1 MSKPL
6 HIVLIGAGNVAHH
19 IAASFAGNA
28 EVKLV
33 QVFNHR
39 LTKQAKGFAE
49 SIGVPLVSLYNKLD
63 THADI
68 YILCVRDSALEE
80 VAAELAPLKLRGTVL
95 HTSGSVG
102 IGVLKQASLKT
113 GVYYPLQTFSKNSP
127 VDWKRT
133 PLLVEANS
141 AATLKQITK
150 LADSVS
156 GVVKAVDSETR
167 LKLHLAAVFA
177 CNFTNAL
184 YVAAFDYVSEHLSA
198 KDAGLL
204 WPIMLTSFNKV
215 IYNSQ
220 PRQAQTG
227 PAMRNDKTVMN
238 KHLKLLKSDKRLK
251 DIYHLLSALIIHQQT
266 SNQTWR
272 ISNKN

>member
-19 IAASFAGNA
+19 IAGSFAKNA

-33 QVFNHR
+33 QLFNHR
-39 LTKQAKGFAE
+39 LTKQAKDFAG
-49 SIGVPLVSLYNKLD
+49 SIRVPVVSTYHKLEKQ
-63 THADI
+63 ADV
-68 YILCVRDSALEE
+68 YILCVRDSALAE
-80 VAAELAPLKLRGTVL
+80 VAAELAALKLRGIVM
-95 HTSGSVG
+95 HTSGSVSMD
-102 IGVLKQASLKT
+102 VLNQASPKT

-150 LADSVS
+150 LAGSVS
-156 GVVKAVDSETR
+156 DMVKAADSETR

-184 YVAAFDYVSEHLSA
+184 YTAAFEYVSKNLSA
-198 KDAGLL
+198 KDAELL
-204 WPIMLTSFNKV
+204 WPIMLSSFNKV
-215 IYNSQ
+215 MYNNQ
-220 PRQAQTG
+220 PKQAQTG

-238 KHLKLLKSDKRLK
+238 KHLALLQSDKRLK
-251 DIYHLLSALIIHQQT
+251 DIYKLLSDLIIHQQT
-266 SNQTWR
+266 SN
-272 ISNKN
+272 

>member
-1 MSKPL
+1 MSKSL

-19 IAASFAGNA
+19 IASSFAKNA

-39 LTKQAKGFAE
+39 LTKQAKDFAG
-49 SIGVPLVSLYNKLD
+49 SIKAPIVSAYNKLEK
-63 THADI
+63 HADV
-68 YILCVRDSALEE
+68 YILCVKDSALPE
-80 VAAELAPLKLRGTVL
+80 VAGELAALKLQGIVL
-95 HTSGSVG
+95 HTSGSVS
-102 IGVLKQASLKT
+102 IDVLKQASPKT

-150 LADSVS
+150 LANSVS
-156 GVVKAVDSETR
+156 GTVKAVDSETR

-184 YVAAFDYVSEHLSA
+184 YAAAFDYVSENLGP
-198 KDAGLL
+198 KDAELL
-204 WPIMLTSFNKV
+204 WPIMLSSFNKV

-220 PRQAQTG
+220 PKQAQTG
-227 PAMRNDKTVMN
+227 PAMRNDQTVMD
-238 KHLKLLKSDKRLK
+238 KHLVLLKNDKQLGAVYKLLSE
-251 DIYHLLSALIIHQQT
+251 LILRQQ
-266 SNQTWR
+266 
-272 ISNKN
+272 NKQ

>member
-28 EVKLV
+28 EAKPV

-39 LTKQAKGFAE
+39 LTKTAKALAG
-49 SIGVPLVSLYNKLD
+49 SLNVPLVSTYNKLEKN
-63 THADI
+63 ADM
-68 YILCVRDSALEE
+68 YILCVRDSALPE
-80 VAAELAPLKLRGTVL
+80 VASQLAALKLQGTVV

-102 IGVLKQASLKT
+102 MHVLNQASHKT
-113 GVYYPLQTFSKNSP
+113 GVYYPLQTFSRNSP

-141 AATLKQITK
+141 ASTLKQISQ
-150 LADSVS
+150 LARSVS
-156 GVVKAVDSETR
+156 GMVKAADSETR

-184 YVAAFDYVSEHLSA
+184 YAAAFEYVGKNLSF
-198 KDAGLL
+198 KDAELL
-204 WPIMLTSFNKV
+204 WPIMSSSFNKV

-220 PRQAQTG
+220 PKQAQTG
-227 PAMRNDKTVMN
+227 PAMRNDTVVMD
-238 KHLKLLKSDKRLK
+238 KHLELLQSDQRLK
-251 DIYHLLSALIIHQQT
+251 DIYKLLSDLIIHQQT
-266 SNQTWR
+266 SN
-272 ISNKN
+272 

>member
-1 MSKPL
+1 MPKPL
-6 HIVLIGAGNVAHH
+6 HIVLIGTGNVAHH

-28 EVKLV
+28 AVKLV

-39 LTKQAKGFAE
+39 LTRQARDFAE
-49 SIGVPLVSLYNKLD
+49 HMKVPLASTYGRLD
-63 THADI
+63 TQADV
-68 YILCVRDSALEE
+68 YILCVRDSALPE
-80 VAAELAPLKLRGTVL
+80 VAGNLAPLKLRGTVL
-95 HTSGSVG
+95 HTSGSVSME
-102 IGVLKQASLKT
+102 VLKQASPKT

-150 LADSVS
+150 LANSVS
-156 GVVKAVDSETR
+156 GMVKAVDSETR

-184 YVAAFDYVSEHLSA
+184 YAAAFDYVSENLSA

-204 WPIMLTSFNKV
+204 WPIMLSSFNKV

-238 KHLKLLKSDKRLK
+238 KHLALLKSDKRLK
-251 DIYHLLSALIIHQQT
+251 DIYKLLSDLIIHQQT
-266 SNQTWR
+266 SN
-272 ISNKN
+272 